1 MRGANIRTAILAV
14 AAVLCLAA
22 FPVRADVAHLPLV
35 GKVMQTDAALRDLW
49 VGHAFWV
56 RNVVIATA
64 AHNKAAVA
72 AAETQVVANA
82 RGIAAAI
89 APLYGQ
95 PAADQLFAL
104 LAGHYGAVNSYLQA
118 TLAGSVAKQAVATK
132 QMTDNAV
139 AIATFLSSANP
150 HLSADAVKGLLIAH
164 GGHHVQQI
172 HQIQAKQYADE
183 AQTWA
188 AMSEHMY
195 AIADALTGALAM
207 QFPDRFAS
215 AAR

>member
-1 MRGANIRTAILAV
+1 MRGARIPSAFLAV
-14 AAVLCLAA
+14 AAALCLAA

-35 GKVMQTDAALRDLW
+35 SKVMQTDAALRDLW

-56 RNVVIATA
+56 RNVVIASA
-64 AHNKAAVA
+64 AHNKSAAA
-72 AAETQVVANA
+72 AAEAQVVANA
-82 RGIAAAI
+82 KGIAAAI

-104 LAGHYGAVNSYLQA
+104 LAGHYGAVKGYLQA
-118 TLAGSVAKQAVATK
+118 TLAGSEAKQAVATK
-132 QMTDNAV
+132 QMTDNAE

-150 HLSADAVKGLLIAH
+150 HLPADAVKGLLIAH
-164 GGHHVQQI
+164 GGHHIQQI
-172 HQIQAKQYADE
+172 QQVQARQYAEE

-188 AMSEHMY
+188 AMSAHMY

-207 QFPDRFAS
+207 QFPDKFAS